1 MENITILNLSEAELK
16 EVSFPK
22 PLKLSREKLEK
33 LEEDSRKINEPV
45 VEQPVYEEPV
55 QGETFKQVKETPQE
69 FVEDKSFNETP
80 LNEEPS
86 MVSGMLNNDG
96 FDLNSVIETKK
107 PVVEQPVYEEPVQE
121 TEPAIKEINNT
132 EEKTHEWNNPG
143 YRYKEPNPI
152 PSYTVPYQQTSTKN
166 QPSQADVIDKIN
178 TQKAHEIKGPEYYMG
193 LDKSKFGK
201 TANRILTSE
210 VPELDKFIRL
220 LEKLKL
226 QLEDLKSKKETL
238 KKEKDEVLKGQASI
252 DDLLGK
258 TLTLDLTAIQN
269 ATKAINGAGDVIEG
283 LKKSVEKIK
292 EVGETSKDT
301 VVKIENEI
309 KEVETNISKTEEEIT
324 NIETETNSKC
334 AKLGEDLK
342 AATSIDEKEEL
353 VQKQLEI
360 LKKQRDALTSSYKEP
375 NPFDALRDKEEE
387 PVRIGRAA

>member
-1 MENITILNLSEAELK
+1 MENITILNLSDGALNETK
-16 EVSFPK
+16 DPK

-33 LEEDSRKINEPV
+33 LKEDSRIINES
-45 VEQPVYEEPV
+45 VEQPIQE
-55 QGETFKQVKETPQE
+55 ETFEQANEFTQE
-69 FVEDKSFNETP
+69 FVEDRSFNEAP

-96 FDLNSVIETKK
+96 FDLNSVMEPKK
-107 PVVEQPVYEEPVQE
+107 TVDEPIYEQPVQITEPVVEETNIVEE
-121 TEPAIKEINNT
+121 N
-132 EEKTHEWNNPG
+132 KTHEWNNPG

-152 PSYTVPYQQTSTKN
+152 PSFTVPYQQTNTKAA
-166 QPSQADVIDKIN
+166 PSQADIIDKIN
-178 TQKAHEIKGPEYYMG
+178 TQKAPEVKGPEYYMG
-193 LDKSKFGK
+193 LDRSNFGK
-201 TANRILTSE
+201 TANRILNSE

-226 QLEDLKSKKETL
+226 QLEDLKSKKEKL
-238 KKEKDEVLKGQASI
+238 KQEKDEVLKGQASI

-309 KEVETNISKTEEEIT
+309 KEVEINISKTEEEIT

-387 PVRIGRAA
+387 PVKIGRAA